1 MIYVVGKNRKT
12 KDTKVVEC
20 QSAAQ
25 AKAVIEDN
33 WDEYSPIAIF
43 VGTRV
48 NFTISYADEEEIII
62 KRKPKVSIA

>member
-20 QSAAQ
+20 QNAAQ

-33 WDEYSPIAIF
+33 WDTHFPIAIF

-48 NFTISYADEEEIII
+48 DFTISYEDTEEIVI
-62 KRKPKVSIA
+62 KKKPKVSID